1 MGKRF
6 DINELKK
13 DYGDK
18 PMGNWLK
25 LKNRWNNFVANLDW
39 KISREISMKKIWK
52 IIELATIFLGLRTL
66 LITTSL
72 TTTGLSDSMATDKYF
87 EY

>member
-1 MGKRF
+1 
-6 DINELKK
+6 
-13 DYGDK
+13 
-18 PMGNWLK
+18 
-25 LKNRWNNFVANLDW
+25 
-39 KISREISMKKIWK
+39 MKKIWK